1 MHLTLGYFYTGIN
14 STDMIDISFNTNV
27 NLYIYIY
34 IFQNILQL
42 KIKKVFMPLFLFDSI
57 FSGLIDFIKLL
68 K

>member
-1 MHLTLGYFYTGIN
+1 
-14 STDMIDISFNTNV
+14 MIDISFNTNV